1 MSTDNKKVQEQ
12 IEFSKQLVE
21 LLDEEE
27 LSFLDVLDSLASAGL
42 VLSKAEAG
50 TNPASEAYI
59 SRLTKATV

>member
-12 IEFSKQLVE
+12 IEFSKQLLE
-21 LLDEEE
+21 MLDEEE
-27 LSFLDVLDSLASAGL
+27 LSSLDILDALASSGL
-42 VLSKAEAG
+42 FLSKAEAG